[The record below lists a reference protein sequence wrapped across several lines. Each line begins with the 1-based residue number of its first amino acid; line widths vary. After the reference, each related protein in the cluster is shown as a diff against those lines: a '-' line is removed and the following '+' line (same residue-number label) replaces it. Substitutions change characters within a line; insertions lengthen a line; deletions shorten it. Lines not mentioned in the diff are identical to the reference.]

1 MKSSTETSINNSLSL
16 SQEKEIS
23 FSVQGMTCASCVRNV
38 ERAIKKIDGVKYVSV
53 NLATEKAIV
62 IANDKV
68 TIEDI
73 EKAVESIGY
82 KVSREMPTVNLIEK
96 RFKEAK
102 KDLMVSLI
110 VTIPLMIIMIIHMSG
125 IHIPHMTF
133 IELFCGGIVIFYPGR
148 KTLKSAWIALSHLH
162 TNMDTLVTIGALSSW
177 MTTILL
183 IFGLNVQSF
192 GSISAMLITLNL
204 LGKYIESKMKYN
216 ASKDIQAL
224 LALRVEKANVLMD
237 GEIIELPVETI
248 KIGDIIVMRTGE
260 KVPLDGIIVEGKAT
274 IDESMVTGEPLP
286 VYKTVGEYV
295 ISGTIVESG
304 VIKVEVS
311 RVGEDLF
318 INQMIKL
325 IEEAQSS
332 KVPIQA
338 FADRITIY
346 FIPIVFS
353 MAVLSSI
360 LWFINYEAFQPF
372 LLKVSNILPWVFVDA
387 GPFSTALFTFVA
399 TLVIACPCA
408 LGLATPM
415 ALLSASSSAA
425 KRGLIIK
432 NGESVQMAKNI
443 DVVLFD
449 KTGTITEGH
458 PSVVWH
464 NLDNQILQVVAK
476 IEENSTHPLANAII
490 KYVKDELKTD
500 MISDLKLDEI
510 EEKAGLGIYA
520 RYKKDLY
527 FIGKP
532 KKSEKYI
539 DFMKRGETVVE
550 VLVNDELRG
559 YIRIADKIR
568 SGAIDTINKLKNM
581 NIKPVIVTGDNEI
594 TAKAVA
600 EKVGV
605 DEFWANVSPS
615 EKVNI
620 VRKYQ
625 IEGKKVCMIG
635 DGINDAAALKSAEI
649 GIAIGTGTDLAIESA
664 DIIIIQGEIS
674 KIIDAIEISKI
685 TFQKIKQNLFWAFFY
700 NVIMIPLAMMGLMHP
715 VLSEI
720 AMFLSSI
727 NVILNSSTIE
737 KKLKVK
743 EG

>member
-1 MKSSTETSINNSLSL
+1 MKHFSL
-16 SQEKEIS
+16 
-23 FSVQGMTCASCVRNV
+23 
-38 ERAIKKIDGVKYVSV
+38 
-53 NLATEKAIV
+53 
-62 IANDKV
+62 
-68 TIEDI
+68 
-73 EKAVESIGY
+73 
-82 KVSREMPTVNLIEK
+82 
-96 RFKEAK
+96 
-102 KDLMVSLI
+102 
-110 VTIPLMIIMIIHMSG
+110 
-125 IHIPHMTF
+125 
-133 IELFCGGIVIFYPGR
+133 
-148 KTLKSAWIALSHLH
+148 
-162 TNMDTLVTIGALSSW
+162 
-177 MTTILL
+177 
-183 IFGLNVQSF
+183 
-192 GSISAMLITLNL
+192 
-204 LGKYIESKMKYN
+204 
-216 ASKDIQAL
+216 
-224 LALRVEKANVLMD
+224 
-237 GEIIELPVETI
+237 
-248 KIGDIIVMRTGE
+248 
-260 KVPLDGIIVEGKAT
+260 
-274 IDESMVTGEPLP
+274 
-286 VYKTVGEYV
+286 
-295 ISGTIVESG
+295 
-304 VIKVEVS
+304 
-311 RVGEDLF
+311 
-318 INQMIKL
+318 
-325 IEEAQSS
+325 
-332 KVPIQA
+332 
-338 FADRITIY
+338 
-346 FIPIVFS
+346 
-353 MAVLSSI
+353 
-360 LWFINYEAFQPF
+360 F
-372 LLKVSNILPWVFVDA
+372 LLKVSNILPWVLVDA

-605 DEFWANVSPS
+605 EEFWANVSPS

-635 DGINDAAALKSAEI
+635 DGINDAAALKSSEI

>member
-1 MKSSTETSINNSLSL
+1 
-16 SQEKEIS
+16 
-23 FSVQGMTCASCVRNV
+23 
-38 ERAIKKIDGVKYVSV
+38 
-53 NLATEKAIV
+53 
-62 IANDKV
+62 
-68 TIEDI
+68 
-73 EKAVESIGY
+73 
-82 KVSREMPTVNLIEK
+82 
-96 RFKEAK
+96 
-102 KDLMVSLI
+102 
-110 VTIPLMIIMIIHMSG
+110 
-125 IHIPHMTF
+125 
-133 IELFCGGIVIFYPGR
+133 
-148 KTLKSAWIALSHLH
+148 
-162 TNMDTLVTIGALSSW
+162 MDTLVSIGALSSW
-177 MTTILL
+177 ITTILVV
-183 IFGLNVQSF
+183 FGLDVQSF
-192 GSISAMLITLNL
+192 GSISTMLITLNL

-224 LALRVEKANVLMD
+224 LALRVEKANVLIN
-237 GEIIELPVETI
+237 GEMIELPVDTVKVE
-248 KIGDIIVMRTGE
+248 DVIIIRTGE

-274 IDESMVTGEPLP
+274 VDESMVTGEPLP
-286 VYKTVGEYV
+286 AFKTIGEHV

-304 VIKVEVS
+304 VIKVKVTK
-311 RVGEDLF
+311 VGEDLF

-353 MAVLSSI
+353 LAIFGSI
-360 LWFINYEAFQPF
+360 LWFINYETFQPF
-372 LLKVSNILPWVFVDA
+372 LIKVSNFLPWILVDA
-387 GPFSTALFTFVA
+387 GPFSTALFIFIA

-415 ALLSASSSAA
+415 ALLSASGSAA

-432 NGESVQMAKNI
+432 NGEAVQMAKDIN
-443 DVVLFD
+443 VVLFD

-464 NLDNQILQVVAK
+464 NLDNETLYIVAK

-490 KYVKDELKTD
+490 KYVKGISQFD
-500 MISDLKLDEI
+500 MTKDLKLEEV
-510 EEKAGLGIYA
+510 EEKVGLGIYA
-520 RYKKDLY
+520 RHMGNTY
-527 FIGKP
+527 FVGKP
-532 KKSEKYI
+532 KQSDEYI
-539 DFMKRGETVVE
+539 EFLKAGETVVE
-550 VLVNDELRG
+550 VLVNDELKY

-568 SGAIDTINKLKNM
+568 PDAIYAINTLKDM
-581 NIKPVIVTGDNEI
+581 NIKPVIVTGDNDL

-605 DEFWANVSPS
+605 DEFWANVSPN

-635 DGINDAAALKSAEI
+635 DGINDAAALKSSEI

-727 NVILNSSTIE
+727 NVILNSTTIE
-737 KKLKVK
+737 SKLQKKRDKNEICV
-743 EG
+743 